1 MSSNNENVVWGNNGV
16 LFIYNDGRN
25 LEICR
30 KRKEQIMKFVGKC
43 IDKGSIILSEMT
55 KT

>member
-1 MSSNNENVVWGNNGV
+1 MKMWYGETMEYY
-16 LFIYNDGRN
+16 LFIMMEEI
-25 LEICR
+25 LICR
-30 KRKEQIMKFVGKC
+30 KRKEQIMKFVGKW